1 MFTEILPFCHRLY
14 FWGQSEEKWLQK
26 TPVPYPEKRALPAFQ
41 CFFFQVNFW
50 KEPRLA
56 FLGKLFIHLPT
67 LKLKVTA
74 YMKSVTYNNEF
85 DFSLIFK
92 GQPLIFL
99 IEDIWNSLLTA
110 PWGKICVVL
119 LGEHRT
125 KQSCT
130 QCPLLLMYTELW
142 SIRSLNAS
150 CFLL

>member
-1 MFTEILPFCHRLY
+1 MPEAILLRTVRRKMATENSC
-14 FWGQSEEKWLQK
+14 
-26 TPVPYPEKRALPAFQ
+26 ALPRKKELFLL
-41 CFFFQVNFW
+41 FSVFFQVNFW

-92 GQPLIFL
+92 GQPLIFS

-110 PWGKICVVL
+110 CGERFVL
-119 LGEHRT
+119 
-125 KQSCT
+125 
-130 QCPLLLMYTELW
+130 YY
-142 SIRSLNAS
+142 
-150 CFLL
+150 

>member
-1 MFTEILPFCHRLY
+1 MATESSGVLPRKM
-14 FWGQSEEKWLQK
+14 S
-26 TPVPYPEKRALPAFQ
+26 PA
-41 CFFFQVNFW
+41 CFSVFSFYFQVNFG
-50 KEPRLA
+50 KEPRLV

-92 GQPLIFL
+92 GQPLIFP

-119 LGEHRT
+119 LRGAQNQTKLHSVSTSSYVYLSLEH
-125 KQSCT
+125 
-130 QCPLLLMYTELW
+130 LLSQHFRFSLKILVTETA
-142 SIRSLNAS
+142 SLGFHIIYLFA
-150 CFLL
+150 

>member
-1 MFTEILPFCHRLY
+1 MPEAILLRTVRRKMATENSC
-14 FWGQSEEKWLQK
+14 
-26 TPVPYPEKRALPAFQ
+26 ALPRKKSSSCFSVF
-41 CFFFQVNFW
+41 FFFQVNFW

-67 LKLKVTA
+67 LKLKVTS

-92 GQPLIFL
+92 GQPLIFS

-110 PWGKICVVL
+110 CGERFVL
-119 LGEHRT
+119 YYYGEHRT

-130 QCPLLLMYTELW
+130 QCPLRPMYTELW

-150 CFLL
+150 GFLL

>member
-1 MFTEILPFCHRLY
+1 MSVFIPILSKRKSLEHKCSLRSFHFATGY
-14 FWGQSEEKWLQK
+14 TSEESQK
-26 TPVPYPEKRALPAFQ
+26 KNGYRKLLCPTQKKEPFLLFSG
-41 CFFFQVNFW
+41 FFFQVNFW

-92 GQPLIFL
+92 GQPLIFP

-110 PWGKICVVL
+110 CGKRFVL
-119 LGEHRT
+119 
-125 KQSCT
+125 
-130 QCPLLLMYTELW
+130 YY
-142 SIRSLNAS
+142 
-150 CFLL
+150 